1 MKAEKTA
8 RRHEQ
13 FPAYAAPLISA
24 RSRELT
30 RKTGGFKHTPAVGLD
45 TTDTTK
51 IFQLF
56 FFVVHFIYALND
68 KQEFSWQKYRSS
80 GTMSDIEQKLS

>member
-1 MKAEKTA
+1 MSGFLLFWLIIYFLKRMKAEKTT

-30 RKTGGFKHTPAVGLD
+30 RKTGGFKHTPTGGLCSLLQRKLLYRLALQFSSALHCAF
-45 TTDTTK
+45 TK
-51 IFQLF
+51 
-56 FFVVHFIYALND
+56 
-68 KQEFSWQKYRSS
+68 
-80 GTMSDIEQKLS
+80 